1 MDAGYVLKVKTL
13 DLINRLE
20 VLQKKK
26 KGIKNNTKAVGL
38 RVERITLSS
47 TEVGNANGGAVSR
60 DE

>member
-38 RVERITLSS
+38 RLERITLSS